1 LLAVASVLFDALAL
15 TMPSWSQRKNE
26 MAEAGI
32 HRAES
37 ERSAAAAAAGHAP
50 KLLDRVRHV
59 IRAKHY
65 SRRTESAY
73 VDWIRRFILFH
84 RKRHPSEI
92 GASEIAAILTWLA
105 TNRRVSASTQNQ
117 ALGAVL
123 FLYRDVLHIEIGPI
137 EHVAGSAGP
146 PRD

>member
-1 LLAVASVLFDALAL
+1 MGEAS
-15 TMPSWSQRKNE
+15 
-26 MAEAGI
+26 I

-37 ERSAAAAAAGHAP
+37 QTSPAAVAARRAP

-73 VDWIRRFILFH
+73 VDWIRRFIIFH
-84 RKRHPSEI
+84 QKRHPSEM
-92 GASEIAAILTWLA
+92 GATEISTFLTWLA

-117 ALGAVL
+117 ALSAVL
-123 FLYRDVLHIEIGPI
+123 FLYRDVLRVTSATSNTC
-137 EHVAGSAGP
+137 HVLACRFVCLSSSAAAKSLAS
-146 PRD
+146 